1 MRLRAAVI
9 APRIARVRI
18 RHGPSSQGK
27 LPWQDMGI
35 GRPHAKGAE
44 INKPKYSGDSGAVR
58 ERGEARYWSV
68 TLAVVLANASTHYPR
83 EASLR

>member
-1 MRLRAAVI
+1 
-9 APRIARVRI
+9 
-18 RHGPSSQGK
+18 
-27 LPWQDMGI
+27 MGI